1 MSSGFHGE
9 SKIRG
14 DLAGSMVRPLVL
26 VVRETP
32 SLADSVQ
39 ILLETVGFRVVSFG
53 CLGSALDRI
62 EDRTAEPI
70 RAIVVA
76 CNQAYSETL
85 RGYPAS
91 FPAEARTIP
100 LLVVGQRALQQ
111 GRIWPSNV
119 KSLGLPLDASTL
131 VSALTHLTGIEA
143 GTSPAP
149 AR

>member
-9 SKIRG
+9 RKSKGRG
-14 DLAGSMVRPLVL
+14 SFPEMRPLVL

-53 CLGSALDRI
+53 SLASTLDRI
-62 EDRTAEPI
+62 GDRSAEPI

-85 RGYPAS
+85 SGYPQS
-91 FPAEARTIP
+91 FPADARTLPI
-100 LLVVGQRALQQ
+100 LVVGQRPLQ
-111 GRIWPSNV
+111 GARIWPSNV
-119 KSLGLPLDASTL
+119 RSLGLPLDASTL

-143 GTSPAP
+143 GATPAGV
-149 AR
+149 R